1 MTTTESL
8 YHELPD
14 AILSDSLGRH
24 QKTHS
29 SPDGIDVGGTHHQ
42 GSRDHTPLIPPQR
55 SGQGNGRHDKR
66 RERSLSFLHR
76 SPSRDHPLPRPP
88 RPRHRRQNGRRRLL
102 LPLSDAFPF
111 RLRLR
116 RQRGIRRDVRVDPR
130 HRWLRSRRVPRA
142 LRRDD
147 PPSDDVGGGSGAIG
161 CGDRIV
167 GGNDAIGASK
177 VGAGGDGSEGAAVQG
192 GQTVFGRRVWF
203 SGGGG
208 EDVVV
213 VAGELLRERLG
224 GPSSC
229 GEWRGGRVV
238 AASSSGTGGHG
249 AFVGVGWGRGR
260 SSWFGV
266 RVSLCLYRVVW
277 RQGRRWNRGGVRGG
291 SRFVSVE

>member
-55 SGQGNGRHDKR
+55 SGQGNGRHNKC

-88 RPRHRRQNGRRRLL
+88 CPRHRHQSSRCRLL
-102 LPLSDAFPF
+102 IPLFNAYPF
-111 RLRLR
+111 RLHHW
-116 RQRGIRRDVRVDPR
+116 RQRGLRCNVHIDPW
-130 HRWLRSRRVPRA
+130 HRWLRSHHVPRA

-147 PPSDDVGGGSGAIG
+147 PPSGDVGGGYDAIG
-161 CGDRIV
+161 CGDQIV
-167 GGNDAIGASK
+167 GGIDAIGASN
-177 VGAGGDGSEGAAVQG
+177 VGAGGDGSKGAAVQG
-192 GQTVFGRRVWF
+192 GQTVFGQRVWF
-203 SGGGG
+203 SGGDG

-213 VAGELLRERLG
+213 VAGDVSASVVYPCAVNGAGAVLWQPRL
-224 GPSSC
+224 
-229 GEWRGGRVV
+229 
-238 AASSSGTGGHG
+238 
-249 AFVGVGWGRGR
+249 
-260 SSWFGV
+260 
-266 RVSLCLYRVVW
+266 
-277 RQGRRWNRGGVRGG
+277 
-291 SRFVSVE
+291 